1 MSDAEARMRST
12 FLAVLTVLLVACA
25 SSPSSTCVPGASVAC
40 TCSNGNSG
48 AQVCAADKTLGPCM
62 CTASGSGGSGAT
74 TGSGG
79 TSGGSGTTGAG
90 GAVGRGG
97 SGGTTAGG
105 GGSGSG
111 GTGGGQSVTGNF
123 TVVYNNDI
131 TRNLTN
137 CYSCSAVVTST
148 GGAIY
153 TYDMDDGHTIL
164 SISLQ
169 SQNGGYNVQLYLTE
183 GNASLSAMYRG
194 AYEVPYTPQAS
205 SCVHF
210 SALTVQTGGATD
222 GTINCQIPVNSPGGS
237 NQVPAT
243 ITGTF
248 HAVFPP

>member
-1 MSDAEARMRST
+1 M
-12 FLAVLTVLLVACA
+12 
-25 SSPSSTCVPGASVAC
+25 
-40 TCSNGNSG
+40 
-48 AQVCAADKTLGPCM
+48 
-62 CTASGSGGSGAT
+62 SGS
-74 TGSGG
+74 TGSAGV
-79 TSGGSGTTGAG
+79 G

-97 SGGTTAGG
+97 SGGATACR

-123 TVVYNNDI
+123 TVVYNNDL
-131 TRNLTN
+131 TRNLTS

-183 GNASLSAMYRG
+183 GNASVPATYRG

-210 SALTVQTGGATD
+210 SALTVQTGGVTD